1 MKSLLMIG
9 LGTFSTFIT
18 GLCLSILWLWFITPL
33 GVPAITA
40 LHGMGLC
47 YVGATLFGKKDP
59 NPKVDAE
66 KILYV
71 LLYDGF
77 ALLFG
82 YLTHLAM

>member
-1 MKSLLMIG
+1 MKSFLEFILAWV
-9 LGTFSTFIT
+9 STFIT

-59 NPKVDAE
+59 NPKVDVE

-71 LLYDGF
+71 LLYDGL